1 MDVMMIRLFRIV
13 QKKYIFYLCVSLSV
27 CLIGTTLRI
36 NTKKEYVP
44 RCNVEV
50 LSKFTKRTDF
60 LVESEVCKIPR
71 VNPFDQSIKDFVPY
85 DPQISSCN
93 DNNLLTYVDNNIL
106 YINFTNYRNQV
117 EYCSY
122 EPILYISNSFKLG
135 KISGNFNKSVLV
147 TDEFIKVQC
156 FDSLNKVIAKNFH
169 TVFVKK
175 NLNQKAAHARKHVI
189 QGENIPNTGNH
200 RESRLN
206 VLLIMLEST
215 SRINSVRYLRKT
227 RKYLLETLD
236 ATELLGYNK
245 VALNT
250 RPNMAALLTGD
261 FLENLSCFKD
271 SEGVDKCPFIWKEF
285 SKFGYTTHYGQDAE
299 CTFYSKDMSGFKYQP
314 TDYYDQPYHDANEQ
328 GKREL
333 YKFCYNG
340 KSSSEDVNERMF
352 NLVSNLRDNPFFS
365 LSMHIRMTH
374 ESLTRA
380 VTIDKLISR
389 TLQRLHKNSI
399 LNNTFL
405 ALFGDHGIRS
415 GRVRP
420 TFIGQLEERLPMMF
434 MYVPPWFK
442 TKYCSYFKN
451 LRTNA
456 RRLTTHFDTHSTLL
470 HLLDLDNNQ
479 HVMKTYRHKGISL
492 FNEIPSNRSCQDANI
507 SSKWCACNLLKKNKK
522 R

>member
-1 MDVMMIRLFRIV
+1 MF
-13 QKKYIFYLCVSLSV
+13 FYLCVSLYV
-27 CLIGTTLRI
+27 CLIGITLRI

-44 RCNVEV
+44 RCNVDV

-60 LVESEVCKIPR
+60 LVESE
-71 VNPFDQSIKDFVPY
+71 
-85 DPQISSCN
+85 
-93 DNNLLTYVDNNIL
+93 
-106 YINFTNYRNQV
+106 
-117 EYCSY
+117 
-122 EPILYISNSFKLG
+122 
-135 KISGNFNKSVLV
+135 
-147 TDEFIKVQC
+147 
-156 FDSLNKVIAKNFH
+156 
-169 TVFVKK
+169 
-175 NLNQKAAHARKHVI
+175 KAAHARKHVI

-200 RESRLN
+200 RESCLN

-261 FLENLSCFKD
+261 FLENLSCFKNK
-271 SEGVDKCPFIWKEF
+271 EGVDQCPFIWKEF
-285 SKFGYTTHYGQDAE
+285 SKLGYTTHYGQDAYS
-299 CTFYSKDMSGFKYQP
+299 TFYSKDMSGFKYQP
-314 TDYYDQPYHDANEQ
+314 TDYYDQPFHDANEQ
-328 GKREL
+328 GKPQFL
-333 YKFCYNG
+333 HLCFNG
-340 KSSSEDVNERMF
+340 KSSSEYVNERMF
-352 NLVSNLRDNPFFS
+352 NLVSNLKDNPFFS

-374 ESLTRA
+374 NSLTRA
-380 VTIDKLISR
+380 VTIDKLISK
-389 TLQRLHKNSI
+389 TLQGLHKNSI

-405 ALFGDHGIRS
+405 ALLGDHGIRS
-415 GRVRP
+415 GKVRP
-420 TFIGQLEERLPMMF
+420 TFIGQLEERLPLMF
-434 MYVPPWFK
+434 IYVPPWFK

-479 HVMKTYRHKGISL
+479 HAMKTYRQKGISL

-507 SSKWCACNLLKKNKK
+507 SSKWCAFLNQERIIQLVENSASLQYTNCRLHEICIGFNNHISCNFIFAINKK
-522 R
+522 RRIYQRDSQTVKPV